1 MGSAGEQP
9 HFLIPHNSPKNIPN
23 AKDYQSSDKSKKT
36 AKCANERVWY
46 KCHQCWGPEGEKAI
60 DPPRNAYKPPEKE
73 TKRPTSIPASTP
85 EIK

>member
-1 MGSAGEQP
+1 MLKTIKAP
-9 HFLIPHNSPKNIPN
+9 ISPKKPPSAPMRGFGTSAI
-23 AKDYQSSDKSKKT
+23 S
-36 AKCANERVWY
+36 VG
-46 KCHQCWGPEGEKAI
+46 GPEGEKAI